1 MLFSGSVDNYNN
13 YNSINDNN
21 IDDNVMSNNKSLGS
35 IVYHTLNLR
44 EKIFK
49 LRYYYY
55 HVV

>member
-13 YNSINDNN
+13 HNSINDNN

-44 EKIFK
+44 EKK
-49 LRYYYY
+49 YLS
-55 HVV
+55 